1 MENGVELIAKCRG
14 RWKAI
19 LVHFGVPVEYLDG
32 KHHPCPVCGGVDR
45 FRFDNQDGTGSWF
58 CGQHLP
64 KQAGYGLQ
72 LVLEVLKCS
81 VPEAMNRIEVIV
93 DTAPSAPIIPVRN
106 KIDPRP
112 LLNKLWLL
120 SDPLTG
126 SDMVSKYLHSRGL
139 VLTPRNIRINTSCYE
154 PDSSKRMTAMVARI
168 QNAAGKPISLHRTY
182 LENGSKAEILAA
194 KKIMP
199 GTESLQGSA
208 VRLFS
213 SQDKLFW
220 PGILG
225 IAEGIETAIACAH
238 HFQIAT
244 WACISSTLMPSWLPP
259 EQVREVY
266 VFGDNDANYAGQE
279 AAYRLAHILHRKG
292 LIVKVMIP
300 DDVGDFADV
309 WLKKVQKKEGLN
321 NADLYISL

>member
-1 MENGVELIAKCRG
+1 MLNVINHLELKRQANGK
-14 RWKAI
+14 WYDI
-19 LVHFGVPVEYLDG
+19 LTKLGIDGSFLTG
-32 KHHPCPVCGGVDR
+32 KHSPCPVCGGKDR
-45 FRFDNQDGTGSWF
+45 FRWDNRNGDGGFF
-58 CGQHLP
+58 CNQCTP
-64 KQAGYGLQ
+64 QAGSGFS
-72 LVLEVLKCS
+72 LVLRYLNVDFPDALKKIQSIVGGC
-81 VPEAMNRIEVIV
+81 RIMENP
-93 DTAPSAPIIPVRN
+93 TALKN
-106 KIDPRP
+106 GIDPRP
-112 LLNKLWLL
+112 ALNKLWLL
-120 SDPLTG
+120 SDHLTG

-182 LENGSKAEILAA
+182 LENGSKAGIPAA

-213 SQDKLFW
+213 SQEKLFW

-279 AAYRLAHILHRKG
+279 AAYRLAHILQRKG

-300 DDVGDFADV
+300 GDVGDFADV
-309 WLKKVQKKEGLN
+309 WLKDVQKRRG
-321 NADLYISL
+321 

>member
-1 MENGVELIAKCRG
+1 MKNGVELIAKCRG
-14 RWKAI
+14 RWKVI
-19 LVHFGVPVEYLDG
+19 LVHFGVPAEYLDG

-72 LVLEVLKCS
+72 LVREMLKCS
-81 VPEAMNRIEVIV
+81 IPEAMDKIEAIIGTV
-93 DTAPSAPIIPVRN
+93 PSASIIPVKN

-112 LLNKLWLL
+112 PLNKLWLL

-126 SDMVSKYLHSRGL
+126 SDMVSKYLHSRRL
-139 VLTPRNIRINTSCYE
+139 VLTPHNIRINTSCYE

-168 QNAAGKPISLHRTY
+168 QNPTSKPISLHRTY
-182 LENGSKAEILAA
+182 LENGSKAGIPAA

-213 SQDKLFW
+213 SQEHLLW

-225 IAEGIETAIACAH
+225 IAEGIETAIACTQY
-238 HFQIAT
+238 FRVAT

-259 EQVREVY
+259 GQIREIY

-279 AAYRLAHILHRKG
+279 AAYRLAHTLHRKG

-300 DDVGDFADV
+300 ADVGDFADV
-309 WLKKVQKKEGLN
+309 WLKKCTKKRGLD